1 MFEEEIKEQV
11 IDIVQEVIA
20 EEEAIIHNDEEVEA
34 IIEKAEIGQVAAEVE
49 ERSEEVKVEE
59 VVVIE

>member
-11 IDIVQEVIA
+11 IEIVQEVIA

-34 IIEKAEIGQVAAEVE
+34 IIENAEIGQVAAEVE

>member
-34 IIEKAEIGQVAAEVE
+34 IIENAEIGQVAAEVE